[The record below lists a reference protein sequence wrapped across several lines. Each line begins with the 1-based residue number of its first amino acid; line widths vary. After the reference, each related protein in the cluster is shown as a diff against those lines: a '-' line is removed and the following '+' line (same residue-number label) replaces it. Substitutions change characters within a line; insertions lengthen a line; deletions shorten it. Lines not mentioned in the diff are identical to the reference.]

1 MDDMMQIQ
9 GEWMNKNTGKKI
21 RVRNS
26 IIDGDQMIII
36 TNMGQISMEEF
47 SRNYVQASD
56 EVYDDEGN
64 VIATEKMTS
73 QPSEQSNIKIET
85 INDQEY
91 FIDDKPVSFDN
102 LIEKPIVQQ
111 NINNIDLI
119 KKVFDKIDS
128 KPQITVD
135 IKWDNFPKE
144 QISTLVKFLDVNVE
158 DIAKYLCS
166 EYVNVDFVETQVSDM
181 INKNI

>member
-9 GEWMNKNTGKKI
+9 GEWMNKNTGQKI

-47 SRNYVQASD
+47 SRNYMQASD
-56 EVYDDEGN
+56 EVYDDKGN

-102 LIEKPIVQQ
+102 LIEVCYTH
-111 NINNIDLI
+111 
-119 KKVFDKIDS
+119 S
-128 KPQITVD
+128 SITH
-135 IKWDNFPKE
+135 F
-144 QISTLVKFLDVNVE
+144 S
-158 DIAKYLCS
+158 
-166 EYVNVDFVETQVSDM
+166 M
-181 INKNI
+181 KNEL

>member
-1 MDDMMQIQ
+1 MDDMTQIQ
-9 GEWMNKNTGKKI
+9 GERMKKNTGQKI

-36 TNMGQISMEEF
+36 TNMGQISMEGF
-47 SRNYVQASD
+47 SRNYIQASD

-91 FIDDKPVSFDN
+91 FIDDKPVSFNN

-119 KKVFDKIDS
+119 KKYPIFWVTYFVDEAFSSFSSFNFLFNSATIFS
-128 KPQITVD
+128 KYSIG
-135 IKWDNFPKE
+135 F
-144 QISTLVKFLDVNVE
+144 SYCFLRSF
-158 DIAKYLCS
+158 K
-166 EYVNVDFVETQVSDM
+166 
-181 INKNI
+181 

>member
-9 GEWMNKNTGKKI
+9 GEWMNKNTGQKI

-47 SRNYVQASD
+47 SRNYIQASD
-56 EVYDDEGN
+56 EVYDDKGN
-64 VIATEKMTS
+64 VVATEKMTS
-73 QPSEQSNIKIET
+73 QQPKQSNVKIET
-85 INDQEY
+85 IDDQEY
-91 FIDDKPVSFDN
+91 LIDDEPVNFDN
-102 LIEKPIVQQ
+102 LREKPIIQQ

-119 KKVFDKIDS
+119 KKIFDKIDS
-128 KPQITVD
+128 KPQITVN
-135 IKWDNFPKE
+135 IEWDDFPKE

-166 EYVNVDFVETQVSDM
+166 EYVNVDSVKTQISDI